1 MLQGLCVNG
10 HTPVPWGMTV
20 SRVSSTLHMTE
31 PLLLVQLENFLV
43 MKLLIQVIQFP
54 VKNERYS

>member
-20 SRVSSTLHMTE
+20 SQVSSTLHMTE
-31 PLLLVQLENFLV
+31 PLLLVQLENF
-43 MKLLIQVIQFP
+43 FS
-54 VKNERYS
+54 NEITYPSHTIPSEK

>member
-20 SRVSSTLHMTE
+20 SQVSSTLHMTE

-54 VKNERYS
+54 VKK